1 MGALQPMHL
10 LIIAGVVLL
19 VLGPSKLP
27 QLARSIGESIREL
40 KKSLSGVTE
49 SEPITMIREVGQA
62 VNNLKADLNP
72 LSPPRPRSGG
82 TPSSR
87 PAAPPAADPNS
98 ETRQS

>member
-10 LIIAGVVLL
+10 MIIAGVVLL

-27 QLARSIGESIREL
+27 QLARSIGESMREL

-49 SEPITMIREVGQA
+49 SEPVTMIREVGQA

-72 LSPPRPRSGG
+72 LSPPRPRSAP
-82 TPSSR
+82 TAP
-87 PAAPPAADPNS
+87 PPTAAPPPADPGPDS
-98 ETRQS
+98 RQS